1 MRTSRSWRGVGK
13 ENAMRRRAAAAAMV
27 LVMALAGCTI
37 SRDII
42 DTPPPAD
49 QPRLE
54 QLEEHLD
61 SVDPDA
67 GQPDYIRTD

>member
-1 MRTSRSWRGVGK
+1 
-13 ENAMRRRAAAAAMV
+13 MRRTAAVAV

-42 DTPPPAD
+42 DAPPPAD

-61 SVDPDA
+61 YVDPDA